1 MTVPTKIVAVI
12 AVLLL
17 VGGFSAGWI
26 LRTPAAVPPQ
36 RVLVVNSYHEGMQL
50 EHELQ
55 RGILEGLSR
64 AGYIEGNDYELS
76 TFYMDTKVTYTTPEQ
91 IEQRAEAVFDVIAE
105 FKPDIVFVNNDNALK
120 YVAVEY
126 TMRQPAERLP
136 FVFAGVNVDP
146 TIYEP
151 IKSLD
156 RPGGSITGA
165 LERIPYYEA
174 FSLATRISPDASKI
188 VILADASPSSDLV
201 LGTFQERYLD
211 KVTDSPLQVIEYM
224 QVETFAEWKEKVTEY
239 QTEADFL
246 GVLNYYQLR
255 DENGAVVPVP
265 DVVDWTMHHNKLP
278 ELGLVSSHAEDGLLA
293 AVGVSY
299 YDTGIYVGLVGGEIL
314 DCGDP
319 ATMAI
324 FDPNVADVAFN
335 LERAEML
342 GMKIPHQELVEATE
356 VYHSFDW

>member
-1 MTVPTKIVAVI
+1 
-12 AVLLL
+12 
-17 VGGFSAGWI
+17 
-26 LRTPAAVPPQ
+26 
-36 RVLVVNSYHEGMQL
+36 
-50 EHELQ
+50 
-55 RGILEGLSR
+55 
-64 AGYIEGNDYELS
+64 
-76 TFYMDTKVTYTTPEQ
+76 
-91 IEQRAEAVFDVIAE
+91 
-105 FKPDIVFVNNDNALK
+105 
-120 YVAVEY
+120 
-126 TMRQPAERLP
+126 
-136 FVFAGVNVDP
+136 
-146 TIYEP
+146 
-151 IKSLD
+151 
-156 RPGGSITGA
+156 
-165 LERIPYYEA
+165 
-174 FSLATRISPDASKI
+174 
-188 VILADASPSSDLV
+188 
-201 LGTFQERYLD
+201 
-211 KVTDSPLQVIEYM
+211 VIEYM

-255 DENGAVVPVP
+255 DENGAVVPIP